1 MILLG
6 LGSNMGEREQNLQK
20 ALGLLEEDGRVRID
34 KISSIYETVPFGV
47 KDQADFLNMA
57 ALVQTCL
64 APEELL
70 KKCLA
75 AEQTMGRIRTR
86 HWGPRIIDID
96 ILTYN
101 AVQMDG
107 PELTLPHPGL
117 VHRPF
122 VLIPLLEIAPKL
134 CLANGRTVEE
144 LTAAPGDVNWQE
156 VRLYRRVGWDSFK
169 KCFV

>member
-6 LGSNMGEREQNLQK
+6 LGSNMGEREQNLQQ
-20 ALGLLEEDGRVRID
+20 ALRLLEEAGSVQIE
-34 KISSIYETVPFGV
+34 KISSMYETAPYGV

-57 ALVQTCL
+57 VLVQTRL
-64 APEELL
+64 SPEELL

-75 AEQTMGRIRTR
+75 AEQAMGRIRTR

-101 AVQMDG
+101 RIEMDA

-144 LTAAPGDVNWQE
+144 TTAALGKMDWQE
-156 VRLYRRVGWDSFK
+156 VRLYKRVGWDSVK